1 MLERERRV
9 IFLISLGG
17 GEMHP
22 RTSMNYSSA
31 VETEE
36 DPKPQPKPSWKAR
49 APLFIYLV
57 LPVELRVRQEK
68 ATFLMNEVK
77 THPLVS
83 DITLV
88 QRAPSFDNER

>member
-1 MLERERRV
+1 
-9 IFLISLGG
+9 
-17 GEMHP
+17 MHP

-36 DPKPQPKPSWKAR
+36 DPKPHPKPSWR
-49 APLFIYLV
+49 HGLRYYLFCFA
-57 LPVELRVRQEK
+57 VEPTVRQEK

-77 THPLVS
+77 TPLVS

-88 QRAPSFDNER
+88 QRALSLDNER